1 MRLVEWHFGRA
12 SALTGIT
19 ILLLSSCGGRTS
31 GDVAPSATIPP
42 SSVPPENTT
51 PPADAGAT
59 SGLTSVR
66 SEIVGPAFA
75 YSYIYAQHPDPNATD
90 TSDMDWETFL
100 DDLGT
105 VAKDAKSI
113 AGAVSGI
120 IGGIT
125 TGISILQLLG
135 ILPAPVDEVALL
147 TQDVNAIGTGATWL
161 SLHDYVDPNVS
172 LVQTVAQID
181 IPEQGITN
189 VVTSGEDGDAAA
201 AVANLSTYGA
211 WHRVAIGS
219 GNDSSTDKALPHPYG
234 GYNGGNVQLGNW
246 KQLIPPAPIDAM
258 NEVFDWRLGAP
269 ALLRAIALR
278 MTIMGAIN
286 PNFARDPS
294 YRPELQAMHDGLA
307 QMYQTML
314 GGIQCAWADYGY
326 GPGVGSKPPTVSAC
340 QIVCADIYT
349 GISSLTAITPSGANG
364 SYNNSDGTCEAH
376 VNTEAFADAV
386 NQTNYN
392 VRSKIPLFE
401 MQSMVDLLETMLRGA
416 PDLTQKY
423 HRITPQS
430 QQNLC
435 VGTVGASGNWGTNLQ
450 LTACNPADPSQY
462 WDYNRTTGQISNPN
476 LNVCIDEGGG
486 FSYGTDIGV
495 GQCATPHAPPDDP
508 AAPPSQI
515 DNLAQKWT
523 FDPSSGQLRNGFGV
537 AMAWFI
543 NPLSPG
549 PASEGNL
556 IVTEV
561 VGQGGYD
568 VPVLDYSSPKG
579 NMAWH
584 ADGFTKGDGNGDALP
599 DIYLAGA
606 GGGNIPVAEN
616 ENGGNFYCDAL
627 SIDNTQFSDVWAKSP
642 GVKVLTGD
650 FNGDGLSDI
659 LLTGGSG
666 WQSLPIAFK
675 TGSGFHVTNGTNSYI
690 VNFAGW
696 ATWQNAWPVT
706 GDFNGDGRTDIALV
720 GSPVYRTLPV
730 AFSNGDGTFY
740 TANNGISS
748 TFYSYAAQP
757 GARPV
762 TGDFNGDGLSDI
774 AIIGG
779 TTSNLI
785 PIALSNGDG
794 TFTVQSGVVT
804 SGDTN
809 FTTYSTWAGVHAVS
823 GDFDGDGK
831 GDIALTGGSGWW
843 TVPVAFSN
851 GDGTFRVTNSG
862 ISWGDGGFP
871 TYATWGAQPVS
882 GDFNN
887 DGKSDIALTGGHSPD
902 GSPWGSIPVAFSNG
916 DGTWG
921 VANNYTQGLNFPGQA
936 STPGVYA
943 VAGGY

>member
-1 MRLVEWHFGRA
+1 LAV
-12 SALTGIT
+12 TGIT
-19 ILLLSSCGGRTS
+19 ALVASSCGGSTS
-31 GDVAPSATIPP
+31 ADLAANETHAPSSAPRSNEAEP
-42 SSVPPENTT
+42 SS
-51 PPADAGAT
+51 AGAT
-59 SGLTSVR
+59 RGQGLTTVQSDII
-66 SEIVGPAFA
+66 SPAFA
-75 YSYIYAQHPDPNATD
+75 YSYLYGQSPNPNATD
-90 TSDMDWETFL
+90 AFDLSWSAYL
-100 DDLGT
+100 ADLG
-105 VAKDAKSI
+105 VIVKEAKSI
-113 AGAVSGI
+113 AGTISSIISGFNA
-120 IGGIT
+120 T
-125 TGISILQLLG
+125 ISVLQFLG
-135 ILPAPVDEVALL
+135 LLPAPVDEVALL
-147 TQDVNAIGTGATWL
+147 TQDVNAIGTGITWQN
-161 SLHDYVDPNVS
+161 LHDYVDPRLS
-172 LVQTVAQID
+172 GVQTVAQID
-181 IPEQGITN
+181 IPEQGVSN
-189 VVTSGEDGDAAA
+189 VVTSGEDGVAASE
-201 AVANLSTYGA
+201 VQDLFTYSA
-211 WHRVAIGS
+211 WHRAAVGS
-219 GNDSSTDKALPHPYG
+219 GNDSSTDKALPHPG
-234 GYNGGNVQLGNW
+234 IIPQLDNW
-246 KQLIPPAPIDAM
+246 KQLIAPAPIDAM
-258 NEVFDWRLGAP
+258 NEVFEWRLGAP
-269 ALLRAIALR
+269 AVLRAIALR

-286 PNFARDPS
+286 PHFATDPA
-294 YRPELQAMHDGLA
+294 YRPELQSMHDGLA
-307 QMYQTML
+307 QVYQTML
-314 GGIQCAWADYGY
+314 AGIKCAWRDYGY
-326 GPGVGSKPPTVSAC
+326 GPGLSKQGKLMTVSAC
-340 QIVCADIYT
+340 EIVCADIYT
-349 GISSLTAITPSGANG
+349 GISSLTAITPSSVNG

-392 VRSKIPLFE
+392 VRSKVPLFE
-401 MQSMVDLLETMLRGA
+401 MQSMIDLLETMLRGA

-430 QQNLC
+430 QQTLC

-450 LTACNPADPSQY
+450 LTACNSSDPSQY
-462 WDYNRTTGQISNPN
+462 WTYNRTTGQIYNPN
-476 LNVCIDEGGG
+476 LNVCIDERWGL
-486 FSYGTDIGV
+486 SYGTDIGV
-495 GQCATPHAPPDDP
+495 WQCDTPHAPPDDP

-523 FDPSSGQLRNGFGV
+523 FDPTSGELRNGFGV

-543 NPLSPG
+543 NPISPG
-549 PASEGNL
+549 PASQGNL

-568 VPVLDYSSPKG
+568 VPALDYSSPKV

-584 ADGFTKGDGNGDALP
+584 ADGFTKGDGNGDALT

-616 ENGGNFYCDAL
+616 LNGGNFYCDAP

-642 GVKVLTGD
+642 NVKVLTGD

-659 LLTGGSG
+659 LLTGVSG

-675 TGSGFHVTNGTNSYI
+675 TGNGFHVTNGTNSYI

-720 GSPVYRTLPV
+720 GSPGYTTLPV
-730 AFSNGDGTFY
+730 AISNGDGTFY
-740 TANNGISS
+740 TANNAISS
-748 TFYSYAAQP
+748 TFYGYAAQP

-779 TTSNLI
+779 TTANLI

-794 TFTVQSGVVT
+794 TFTVQSGAVT

-809 FTTYSTWAGVHAVS
+809 FTIYSTGAGVHAVS

-851 GDGTFRVTNSG
+851 GNGTFRVTNNG

-871 TYATWGAQPVS
+871 TYASWGAQPVS

-887 DGKSDIALTGGHSPD
+887 DGKSDIALTGGS
-902 GSPWGSIPVAFSNG
+902 GWWTIPVAFSNG

-921 VANNYTQGLNFPGQA
+921 VTNNSTQGLNFPGQA